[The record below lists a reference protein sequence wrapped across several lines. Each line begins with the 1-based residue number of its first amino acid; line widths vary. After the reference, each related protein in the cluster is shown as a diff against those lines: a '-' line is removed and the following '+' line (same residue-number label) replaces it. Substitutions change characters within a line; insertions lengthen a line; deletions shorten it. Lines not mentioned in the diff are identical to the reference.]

1 MASDKI
7 SFARAANAAKHQ
19 ATVVDGDTSVCFT
32 QSSLAAATLLRS
44 AGWPVYSTRAQA
56 ESIAALIRATDLLTL
71 PLTRPDCTCPPIW
84 IPLCTTC
91 WSENN

>member
-71 PLTRPDCTCPPIW
+71 P
-84 IPLCTTC
+84 
-91 WSENN
+91 